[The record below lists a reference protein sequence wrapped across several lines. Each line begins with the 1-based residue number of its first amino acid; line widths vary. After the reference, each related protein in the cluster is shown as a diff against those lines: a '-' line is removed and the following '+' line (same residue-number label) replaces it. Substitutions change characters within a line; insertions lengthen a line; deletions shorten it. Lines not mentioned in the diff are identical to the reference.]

1 MIIFYKSEKEI
12 KNYKEEKKVVI
23 HKTSNNFRVNARIK
37 PHEEHH

>member
-1 MIIFYKSEKEI
+1 MIIFYKSEKK

-23 HKTSNNFRVNARIK
+23 HKTSNNFRVNTRIQ